1 MQAREYVPGQSL
13 TALCYRV
20 FSATPATSRGAE
32 GPRANLFDWPLETTH
47 RVLQGLAL
55 AHLLVF
61 AFAIVRRRP
70 RPPNEH
76 GFALEAGL
84 CVAMLLALA
93 PVVHKAH
100 MLWLLLPF
108 ALLLGIPSRLST
120 GFRRVR
126 HALLG
131 ASILLIAGTS
141 PTLLGDAL
149 ATRLVSGNV
158 VFLALECCLGAL
170 LLEILAPA
178 RISPSAG

>member
-1 MQAREYVPGQSL
+1 
-13 TALCYRV
+13 
-20 FSATPATSRGAE
+20 
-32 GPRANLFDWPLETTH
+32 
-47 RVLQGLAL
+47 
-55 AHLLVF
+55 
-61 AFAIVRRRP
+61 
-70 RPPNEH
+70 
-76 GFALEAGL
+76 
-84 CVAMLLALA
+84 MLLALA